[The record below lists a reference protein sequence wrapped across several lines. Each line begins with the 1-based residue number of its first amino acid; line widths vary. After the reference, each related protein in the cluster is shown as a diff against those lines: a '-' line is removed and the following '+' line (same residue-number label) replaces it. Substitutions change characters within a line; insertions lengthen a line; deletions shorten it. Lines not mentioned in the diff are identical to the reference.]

1 MVSPRIRDYSVKGN
15 LVADPQK
22 VVTPQGRNL
31 TTFTLAENTRV
42 RDRQTNEWKDGAPIY
57 YDVAIDADLKA
68 NGNLAQNV
76 AESLKKGQQVTVEG
90 DLTTSAYIDK
100 EGNAQTGNRIW
111 AQEVSPSM
119 RFAQVQVQPNQSP
132 HREQSAQVNQGVQA
146 QMSQGASQVNHEQ
159 AAQQQMVNQ
168 NQNFGAGM
176 Y

>member
-1 MVSPRIRDYSVKGN
+1 MASPRIRDYSVKGN

-57 YDVAIDADLKA
+57 YDVAIDADAKA

-76 AESLKKGQQVTVEG
+76 ADSLKKGQQVTVEG
-90 DLTTSAYIDK
+90 DLTTNAYIDN

-119 RFAQVQVQPNQSP
+119 RFASVQVQPNRSPQHEQSP
-132 HREQSAQVNQGVQA
+132 QANQEVQASQGV
-146 QMSQGASQVNHEQ
+146 SHEQ
-159 AAQQQMVNQ
+159 ASQQQMMQ
-168 NQNFGAGM
+168 SQQDFGASM
-176 Y
+176 R